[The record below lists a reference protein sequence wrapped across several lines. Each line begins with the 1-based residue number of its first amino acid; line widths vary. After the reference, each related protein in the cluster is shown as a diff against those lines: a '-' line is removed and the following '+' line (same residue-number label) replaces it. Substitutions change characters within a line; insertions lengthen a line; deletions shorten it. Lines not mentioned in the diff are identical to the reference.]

1 MDERLSHGVL
11 GGYTEIFRAA
21 SRPHKQKPGHKAP
34 ADGQVQKSINKRD
47 SLCCLLQIIIHLIH
61 DQRDLPPVSLPLSPS
76 LSHPHR
82 KRNQQRVHYQVHGS
96 WGPSPS
102 GGLSSQYRT
111 SLTVTQP
118 RGKACGGIAVH

>member
-21 SRPHKQKPGHKAP
+21 SRPHKQKPGHNAP

-61 DQRDLPPVSLPLSPS
+61 DQRDLPPVSLPLSLSPTQEKEPAKGALSSTWLLGAQS
-76 LSHPHR
+76 L
-82 KRNQQRVHYQVHGS
+82 
-96 WGPSPS
+96 WGPLEP
-102 GGLSSQYRT
+102 
-111 SLTVTQP
+111 V
-118 RGKACGGIAVH
+118 